1 MCFQVVTVSASE
13 SVEKI
18 TYQETEESTE
28 KKMNFFEDLHY
39 RIIYKDTR
47 DFFDYVIFGTAVIAL
62 LIVMVFQNTHY
73 IIVTKPVEEVHFLE
87 EKRDYTIEEVVEETK
102 VEEQET
108 LVEEKVEEE
117 NPEILSSSLLED
129 ESPKVPNKKNRNK
142 NRRRA

>member
-47 DFFDYVIFGTAVIAL
+47 DFSI
-62 LIVMVFQNTHY
+62 M
-73 IIVTKPVEEVHFLE
+73 
-87 EKRDYTIEEVVEETK
+87 
-102 VEEQET
+102 
-108 LVEEKVEEE
+108 
-117 NPEILSSSLLED
+117 
-129 ESPKVPNKKNRNK
+129 
-142 NRRRA
+142 